1 MRRDDAAG
9 LIAVALGSPGKDGCV
24 WITGASS
31 GIGAALALH
40 LARAGYRVAVSA
52 RGVEGLDAVA
62 GAAPEERIVAF
73 PADVTD
79 AGSLVRAVE
88 QVEERLGP
96 IRCAVL
102 CAGTYRP
109 IEAEGFD
116 AGEASRQIAVNLTGT
131 TNALAA
137 LLPAMRQR
145 GEGHI
150 AIVASLTSRFGLP
163 RAGVYGA
170 TKAALVN
177 LAEAL
182 RVECAGRGITVQVV
196 NPGFVRTP
204 LTDRNDFAMPF
215 LVPVERAAATIARG
229 LAGDRFEI
237 AFPWQM
243 DWATRLL
250 ALLPRSLAFALTRR
264 MVR

>member
-1 MRRDDAAG
+1 M
-9 LIAVALGSPGKDGCV
+9 ALQSPGSNGCV

-31 GIGAALALH
+31 GIGEALALH
-40 LARAGYRVAVSA
+40 LARNGHRVAISA
-52 RGVEGLDAVA
+52 RHGDTLEAVA
-62 GAAPEERIVAF
+62 ARAPAGSITGF
-73 PADVTD
+73 PVDVTD
-79 AGSLVRAVE
+79 AGALSATVAAVE
-88 QVEERLGP
+88 RAMGP

-102 CAGTYRP
+102 CAGTYKPTAAARFDA
-109 IEAEGFD
+109 AEGR
-116 AGEASRQIAVNLTGT
+116 RQIDVNLVGT
-131 TNALAA
+131 LNTLDPLLATM
-137 LLPAMRQR
+137 LDR

-163 RAGVYGA
+163 QAGVYGA

-177 LAEAL
+177 LAQAL
-182 RVECAGRGITVQVV
+182 RVECRPRGVTIQVV

-204 LTDRNDFAMPF
+204 LTDRNDFPMPF
-215 LVPVERAAATIARG
+215 LVPVERAAAIIARG

-243 DWATRLL
+243 AWATRLL
-250 ALLPRSLAFALTRR
+250 AMLPYRLAFALTRR